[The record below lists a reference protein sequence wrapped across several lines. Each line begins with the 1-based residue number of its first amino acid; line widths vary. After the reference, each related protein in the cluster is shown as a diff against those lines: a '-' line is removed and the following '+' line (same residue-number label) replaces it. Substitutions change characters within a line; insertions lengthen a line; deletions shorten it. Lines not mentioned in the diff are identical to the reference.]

1 MKKTFLF
8 LLASMLGAAAS
19 GQVEANPAASAAA
32 DRERE
37 LISRERIALEARFD
51 AEEAACYK
59 KFAVNNCLGAIKP
72 RRREAMVAL
81 RQREVA
87 LNDQKRREAAADQI
101 RKTEE
106 KSSPEVLK
114 QAAERRAQALEDM
127 KARED
132 RQRQKEGERINLQK
146 NEAPN
151 AAGAANRIQGSQEMA
166 RARADKHSAVADKVQ
181 KYNEKQREGLERK
194 AARDKKRR
202 EQTKPAARPLPTP
215 P

>member
-1 MKKTFLF
+1 MKKKILF
-8 LLASMLGAAAS
+8 LLLSMLGAAAS
-19 GQVEANPAASAAA
+19 GQVRGNLTSVAA

-37 LISRERIALEARFD
+37 LISRERIALEAKFD

-59 KFAVNNCLGAIKP
+59 KFAVNGCLGAIKP
-72 RRREAMVAL
+72 KRREAMVEL

-106 KSSPEVLK
+106 KSSPEALK
-114 QAAERRAQALEDM
+114 QAAERRTQALVDM

-132 RQRQKEGERINLQK
+132 RQRQKEGERIKLQQ
-146 NEAPN
+146 NEALN
-151 AAGAANRIQGSQEMA
+151 AADAASRVQGSQEMA
-166 RARADKHSAVADKVQ
+166 KARADKRSAVASKVQ
-181 KYNEKQREGLERK
+181 KYNDKQREGLERK
-194 AARDKKRR
+194 ASRDKKLR
-202 EQTKPAARPLPTP
+202 EQTKPAAKPLPTP